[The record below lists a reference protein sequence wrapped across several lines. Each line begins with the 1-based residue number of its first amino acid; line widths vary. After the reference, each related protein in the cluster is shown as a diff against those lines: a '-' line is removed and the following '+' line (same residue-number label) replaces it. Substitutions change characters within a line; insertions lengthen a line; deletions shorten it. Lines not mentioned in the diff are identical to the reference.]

1 MTPDK
6 THSMNDNNTKPK
18 QATDGQLPVDEVI
31 DIEQFAKAGKN
42 PPKAKAYRIRV
53 DKDHF
58 TVPHETRTGREILV
72 IASKQPPE
80 AYILTQKMRGGVV
93 KTIELDDVV
102 DFTTPGIERFNTLP
116 RKVTEG

>member
-18 QATDGQLPVDEVI
+18 QADSAELLLDEV
-31 DIEQFAKAGKN
+31 DLEQFAKAGKN

-58 TVPHETRTGREILV
+58 SVPHETRTGREILV

-80 AYILTQKMRGGVV
+80 AFILTQKMRGGVV
-93 KTIELDDVV
+93 KTIELNDIV